1 MGMFALTG
9 IGSGIL
15 WQFLKNLMTSV
26 GPILGNFCKTKKA
39 IVSICMYDLFLCPM
53 ITTFC
58 RFYFTFS
65 CTCFQ
70 KV

>member
-26 GPILGNFCKTKKA
+26 VPILGNSCQNKKSNC
-39 IVSICMYDLFLCPM
+39 IYLHV
-53 ITTFC
+53 
-58 RFYFTFS
+58 
-65 CTCFQ
+65 
-70 KV
+70 